1 MEPDFNDKC
10 RETQKWRRHKHRGE
24 GHAKVE
30 AETVYRPGMPKIV
43 GHQQTLG
50 ERRGMDPLLGSAEGT
65 RFADTFDFGLSASGS
80 MRNEF
85 LLF

>member
-1 MEPDFNDKC
+1 MISVVRDRNGGDTSTEEKAM
-10 RETQKWRRHKHRGE
+10 RRWRQRLFIGQ
-24 GHAKVE
+24 
-30 AETVYRPGMPKIV
+30 GMPKIV

-50 ERRGMDPLLGSAEGT
+50 ERRGMDPLLGAAEGT